1 MVQRV
6 TKSESEWQRVIQR
19 IIKSESEWEQLK
31 HSGLSFKMKT
41 NLVPE
46 SFIQLYL
53 IFLALKKLHFELTFI
68 DAKLI
73 TFILS

>member
-19 IIKSESEWEQLK
+19 VIKSDSEWEQLK
-31 HSGLSFKMKT
+31 HSDLSLKMKT

-53 IFLALKKLHFELTFI
+53 IFLALKK
-68 DAKLI
+68 I
-73 TFILS
+73 TFWAYSYWC